1 MKTKL
6 REPKVAA
13 LIMVVLLAAS
23 LFIGLNVGFY
33 TLKNDITRMY
43 QTRIEDSLEARIGAA
58 NGLIG
63 LAKTNDV
70 NEATV
75 QRLQEDVDALQG
87 TDSLSEQYDANSL
100 LTGSFN
106 GVAEQLSSS
115 SAATS
120 FQKDFETA
128 QEDLELWGE
137 SYNYAVDDYNEA
149 MDSFPA
155 FVLRWAIFSGPLEKF
170 H

>member
-13 LIMVVLLAAS
+13 LIMVVLLVAS
-23 LFIGLNVGFY
+23 LFIGLNIGFY
-33 TLKNDITRMY
+33 TLKSDITRMY

-106 GVAEQLSSS
+106 GVAEQLGDGSSVS
-115 SAATS
+115 T
-120 FQKDFETA
+120 FREDFEEA
-128 QEDLELWGE
+128 QSRLELWQT
-137 SYNYAVDDYNEA
+137 SYNQQVDDYNAA
-149 MDSFPA
+149 MDTFPTPL
-155 FVLRWAIFSGPLEKF
+155 LRWAIFSGSVEKF
-170 H
+170 R

>member
-1 MKTKL
+1 MKKKL
-6 REPKVAA
+6 RNPKIAA
-13 LIMVVLLAAS
+13 LIMVVALVAS

-33 TLKNDITRMY
+33 SMKSDINRTY
-43 QTRIEDSLEARIGAA
+43 QARIQEPLDARIEAA
-58 NGLIG
+58 NGLVG
-63 LAKTNDV
+63 LAETNSV
-70 NEATV
+70 QEAVV
-75 QRLQEDVDALQG
+75 QRLREDVEALKEA
-87 TDSLSEQYDANSL
+87 DSPSEQYDANSL

-120 FQKDFETA
+120 FQKDFEMA

-155 FVLRWAIFSGPLEKF
+155 FVLRWAVFSGPLEKF